1 MLADAGVLDYE
12 RSLAAFR
19 RIARRCALGDA
30 AADDTELS
38 EEHSRLR
45 ADADWLGLKVW
56 ARRRDARL
64 RASMDARIQ
73 RYVSRRRA
81 RHARQ
86 SLSVRAQGGGDRSE
100 RPGAVLADGARRG
113 SHRGLQRA
121 GAADDSI
128 PPRTSARS
136 PRSARRTAAHG
147 PGTVAGLAELA
158 FVRACLLDSVRLW
171 PAAAM
176 LVRVTAAETEWYGET
191 LPIGARVLIPV
202 VAHHRARRL
211 PQANRFAPDL
221 WLDGSADADW
231 QMNVFSRGGAQCAGR
246 NLALLLGTASLAEL
260 LRQRE
265 FELLRP
271 KLAPDRPLP
280 VRNEPVERPICRSLI
295 RGIGGPAGRC
305 HGAERIGRHPSG
317 MTSHRRLPAERDRAV
332 ARLRSLTRGAAVGG
346 VLGTL
351 LFGAVAA
358 ASYDGTATTTTTT
371 AAASSDDS
379 AAQVAADDSTAQ
391 RDDRPRRR
399 RRVRPTTASSRPPR
413 HRQPRRRRAPRTPR
427 PAAHDRDRVGR
438 LAGHRHRRP
447 RRRPRRQPRRRP
459 GGRGGRPRRGRP
471 GAEPVPR

>member
-1 MLADAGVLDYE
+1 MTSGLAHASLLENVRFTLTNLLPSMLRGLAIPLPFWTEVATRFDTGRGVATVERLTERYAGRPVMLRGVGGQTLLVLAAGDVRRVLESPVSVYGMNAAEKRRLFSPFAPDALNGSPPDLHAERRPFNEAVLDYGHEPHRLAERFLRVVHEEVAAMLADAGVLDYE

-56 ARRRDARL
+56 NRRRNARL

-73 RYVSRRRA
+73 RYVA
-81 RHARQ
+81 AAEPGTLV
-86 SLSVRAQGGGDRSE
+86 SLFASAPTE
-100 RPGAVLADGARRG
+100 AETRPNGQVPFWLMALDAV
-113 SHRGLQRA
+113 
-121 GAADDSI
+121 
-128 PPRTSARS
+128 
-136 PRSARRTAAHG
+136 RTAVFNALALLTTDPAAHERALAEVRMADTAHG
-147 PGTVAGLAELA
+147 PGTVAALAELA

-191 LPIGARVLIPV
+191 LPIGAKVLIPV
-202 VAHHRARRL
+202 AAHHRARRL
-211 PQANRFAPDL
+211 PHANRFAPDL

-280 VRNEPVERPICRSLI
+280 YGINPLNVRFAV
-295 RGIGGPAGRC
+295 RG
-305 HGAERIGRHPSG
+305 
-317 MTSHRRLPAERDRAV
+317 
-332 ARLRSLTRGAAVGG
+332 TR
-346 VLGTL
+346 
-351 LFGAVAA
+351 
-358 ASYDGTATTTTTT
+358 
-371 AAASSDDS
+371 
-379 AAQVAADDSTAQ
+379 
-391 RDDRPRRR
+391 
-399 RRVRPTTASSRPPR
+399 
-413 HRQPRRRRAPRTPR
+413 
-427 PAAHDRDRVGR
+427 
-438 LAGHRHRRP
+438 
-447 RRRPRRQPRRRP
+447 
-459 GGRGGRPRRGRP
+459 
-471 GAEPVPR
+471 

>member
-1 MLADAGVLDYE
+1 MTSGLARASFSENVRFTLTYLLPSMLRGIAIPLPFWTELATRFDTGRGVATVERLTERYSGRPVMLKSVLGQTLLVLAPGDVRTILDSPVSVYGMNAAEKRRLFSPFAPDALNGSPPDLHAERRPFNEAVLDYGHEPHRLAERFLRVVHEEVTTMLAGADVLDYE

-56 ARRRDARL
+56 TKGRDARL
-64 RASMDARIQ
+64 RASLDERIQ
-73 RYVSRRRA
+73 RYVAAAEPGTLVSLIASAPKEADTRPNGQVPFWLMALDAVRPAVFNALALLTIDPAARERA
-81 RHARQ
+81 
-86 SLSVRAQGGGDRSE
+86 
-100 RPGAVLADGARRG
+100 LAEV
-113 SHRGLQRA
+113 S
-121 GAADDSI
+121 AAD
-128 PPRTSARS
+128 T
-136 PRSARRTAAHG
+136 AHG
-147 PGTVAGLAELA
+147 PGTVAGLGQLA

-202 VAHHRARRL
+202 AANHRARRL
-211 PQANRFAPDL
+211 PHANRFAPDR

-280 VRNEPVERPICRSLI
+280 YGINALNVRFAV
-295 RGIGGPAGRC
+295 RGT
-305 HGAERIGRHPSG
+305 H
-317 MTSHRRLPAERDRAV
+317 
-332 ARLRSLTRGAAVGG
+332 
-346 VLGTL
+346 
-351 LFGAVAA
+351 
-358 ASYDGTATTTTTT
+358 
-371 AAASSDDS
+371 
-379 AAQVAADDSTAQ
+379 
-391 RDDRPRRR
+391 
-399 RRVRPTTASSRPPR
+399 
-413 HRQPRRRRAPRTPR
+413 
-427 PAAHDRDRVGR
+427 
-438 LAGHRHRRP
+438 
-447 RRRPRRQPRRRP
+447 
-459 GGRGGRPRRGRP
+459 
-471 GAEPVPR
+471 